1 MAKTQQP
8 TRTTNAGQHA
18 SKPKHRPKVAVA
30 VAVAEVAAADVARV
44 RVADKARVAVAV
56 SAGAHQL
63 VVVAAADRVAAA
75 GKPGFIETNECWQTF
90 SKVHSISKS
99 KRDWVRCNLPGCRLF
114 NIKLMFSCQ
123 PQQ

>member
-1 MAKTQQP
+1 
-8 TRTTNAGQHA
+8 
-18 SKPKHRPKVAVA
+18 
-30 VAVAEVAAADVARV
+30 
-44 RVADKARVAVAV
+44 VADKARVAVAV

-75 GKPGFIETNECWQTF
+75 GKPGYIETNECWQTF